1 MRVKT
6 GSVKRKRRNER
17 QFKFSFA
24 KRFSLQ
30 PSPTFKPRSLE
41 IGLNQRSRL
50 PKIVI
55 SVSSIPP
62 SSSLAAG
69 TAATTIPPV

>member
-1 MRVKT
+1 MSKLVRLSGKEEMK
-6 GSVKRKRRNER
+6 GNLNFPLPKGFPEP
-17 QFKFSFA
+17 
-24 KRFSLQ
+24 LQ

-62 SSSLAAG
+62 SSSLAAA
-69 TAATTIPPV
+69 AATTIPPV

>member
-1 MRVKT
+1 MKGNLNFPLPKGFGFPEQR
-6 GSVKRKRRNER
+6 
-17 QFKFSFA
+17 
-24 KRFSLQ
+24 Q

>member
-1 MRVKT
+1 MK
-6 GSVKRKRRNER
+6 GNLNFPLPKGFPE
-17 QFKFSFA
+17 Q
-24 KRFSLQ
+24 LQ
-30 PSPTFKPRSLE
+30 SSPTFKPRSLE